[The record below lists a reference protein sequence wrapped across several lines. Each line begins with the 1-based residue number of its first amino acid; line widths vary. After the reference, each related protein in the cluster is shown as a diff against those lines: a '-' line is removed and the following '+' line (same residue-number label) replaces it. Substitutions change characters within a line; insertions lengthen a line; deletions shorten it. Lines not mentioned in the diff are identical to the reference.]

1 MIKKLAFVIL
11 IVASVNFVRSQR
23 IEIQGNNIVIVGDGT
38 NMPDVTDGTY
48 FSDTP
53 INGSTIQKFT
63 ITNLENNKDI
73 TIEGITVNSSD
84 YVVKNKIRN
93 LKKGKTKGFE
103 IFFEPKSIG
112 IKIAVVTIKTK
123 LKKDK
128 LTYTF
133 NIRGSGIIGSGNAEI
148 MISQYYENG
157 KNNDFIEIKNLSD
170 AKISNKKYF
179 LAHYKNSDN
188 TSKAPKRGNTID
200 IKTMTSGE
208 VHIYNKFKLEGN
220 DIVVISTSKG
230 KDCYKDRIDI
240 IGKQKEMWGKG
251 RSFSKGGCAS
261 ETSHLNFDIN
271 HWIEIDVAKVDAADN
286 RQNITLGTYDL
297 GTIFW
302 NGSTWS
308 NSALPDLSRTVS
320 IDGIYTAANGNI
332 EACNL
337 IINSSLN
344 FDNGTT
350 HSVVVYGD
358 LTING
363 TFTIGNQ
370 ESLVM
375 YDDDALIIGN
385 ITKKE
390 SSTFRNN
397 AYDIT
402 YWSSPIRNANIGTVF
417 AGVAPNRIYLFDQ
430 SQTNTTDPSHPD
442 YWNTWILA
450 SGNMDNGKGY
460 AAEGISGT
468 IGVHN
473 ISFSGSPNNGV
484 INIDIFKWS
493 DSDPDNDFN
502 LIGNPY
508 PSAIDIETFFAANST
523 MVDPTIYLWTH
534 STPLSGGSSGDFV
547 SSDYATYN
555 LTGGTG
561 VGSGPVPDKNIGSG
575 QGFFI
580 RGINSGIAVFNNSM
594 RIEDANNQ
602 FYKIGNYK
610 KKTQVEEEKDR
621 IWLNLTTNM
630 GGFNQLL
637 IGYMEN
643 ATESMDRGYDA
654 LKLDANNPIS
664 FYSVVDNKKLVIQ
677 GLNNFSKNNSVSLG
691 FDSEISPRTITISI
705 NRVEGVLREADIFL
719 VDNLLNTTHDLKQS
733 DYEFDQLE
741 KGEFKD
747 RFTLQFKGAAVL
759 DVKEILKNEDF
770 VISNLDDSFKIDAKQ
785 VVKTIKVYDMLGR
798 ALIDFNPNKHSFYIK
813 TNNLKKGTVLIL
825 QAELENGS
833 LISKKTIKH

>member
-1 MIKKLAFVIL
+1 MKKYFLSIL
-11 IVASVNFVRSQR
+11 LTITLNFVYTQN
-23 IEIQGNNIVIVGDGT
+23 IEISGNGIVIDGNGSNIPNILDDTEFDEVVIGNIVSHSFSIL
-38 NMPDVTDGTY
+38 NTDSGK
-48 FSDTP
+48 P
-53 INGSTIQKFT
+53 GVQIQS
-63 ITNLENNKDI
+63 L
-73 TIEGITVNSSD
+73 TVNSTEFIIASKVHHLAPRESGAFD
-84 YVVKNKIRN
+84 VTFQPTTEGIHNAIITIVAKRRGN
-93 LKKGKTKGFE
+93 TK
-103 IFFEPKSIG
+103 
-112 IKIAVVTIKTK
+112 
-123 LKKDK
+123 
-128 LTYTF
+128 TYTF
-133 NIRGSGIIGSGNAEI
+133 NIRGNGTRDI
-148 MISQYYENG
+148 MITQYYENG
-157 KNNDFIEIKNLSD
+157 STDKIEVKNLSEHVIQND
-170 AKISNKKYF
+170 NYYVGVYYNGTDTTGAPDYVLPVGNLNAKEVK
-179 LAHYKNSDN
+179 LL
-188 TSKAPKRGNTID
+188 GNTDLFNGDD
-200 IKTMTSGE
+200 IS
-208 VHIYNKFKLEGN
+208 
-220 DIVVISTSKG
+220 VISTSSG
-230 KDCYKDRIDI
+230 INCFIDRVDI
-240 IGKQKEMWGKG
+240 IGDNTIMWGANT
-251 RSFSKGGCAS
+251 SYTKGGCAS
-261 ETSHLNFDIN
+261 ELSHLIFDIN
-271 HWIEIDVAKVDAADN
+271 NWIEVEITKVDAADN
-286 RQNITLGTYDL
+286 KQNISLGEYNIGD
-297 GTIFW
+297 ISW
-302 NGSTWS
+302 NGTTWS
-308 NSALPDLSRTVS
+308 DSSLPDLSRIVN
-320 IDGIYTAANGNI
+320 IDGTYTANNGNI

-363 TFTIGNQ
+363 NFTIGDQ

-385 ITKKE
+385 ITKNE

-397 AYDIT
+397 SYDFT
-402 YWSSPIRNANIGTVF
+402 YWSSPITNASIGEVF
-417 AGVAPNRIYLFDQ
+417 VGVDPNRIYSYDQ

-442 YWNTWILA
+442 YWNIWILA

-468 IGVHN
+468 TGVHN
-473 ISFSGSPNNGV
+473 MSFSGAPNNGV
-484 INIDIFKWS
+484 VNIDIFEWS
-493 DSDPDNDFN
+493 DSNPDNDFN

-508 PSAIDIETFFAANST
+508 PSAIDIETFFTVNST

-534 STPLSGGSSGDFV
+534 STPISGGSSGDFV

-602 FYKIGNYK
+602 FYKIDNYK

-664 FYSVVDNKKLVIQ
+664 FYSVVDNNKLVIQ
-677 GLNNFSKNNSVSLG
+677 GLNNFSNNNSVSLG

-705 NRVEGVLREADIFL
+705 NRVEGALREAEIFL

-733 DYEFDQLE
+733 DYKFDQLE

-747 RFTLQFKGAAVL
+747 RFTLQFKEAAVL

-785 VVKTIKVYDMLGR
+785 MVKTIKVYDMLGR
-798 ALIDFNPNKHSFYIK
+798 ALIDFNPNKLSFYLK
-813 TNNLKKGTVLIL
+813 TNNLKKGTVLIV

-833 LISKKTIKH
+833 LISKKTIKY